1 MTTALKKKITVKDVI
16 GKVIPALKK
25 AGLTEDTDDE
35 NSVTGVTFPMNTPI
49 LRVIGQVTG
58 YTTGEGDNGP
68 WVKFRGDFQGI
79 NLLTGEE
86 CRSRACHVPD
96 LIGDD
101 IVSALQ
107 QEGNTA
113 VEFAVDITVSPYG
126 GAQGYSYTVLPLVD
140 VARDDPLDR
149 LKALVDEKAP
159 LNSLPGPE
167 NKAKDPEPTPAPAK
181 KKPAAPKKAATS

>member
-25 AGLTEDTDDE
+25 AGLTEDTKDE
-35 NSVTGVTFPMNTPI
+35 NSVTGVTFPPNTGI

-58 YTTGEGDNGP
+58 YTTGESDYGP
-68 WVKFRGDFQGI
+68 WTKFRGDFQGI

-96 LIGDD
+96 LMGDD
-101 IVSALQ
+101 IVAALKI
-107 QEGNTA
+107 EGNTA
-113 VEFAVDITVSPYG
+113 VEFAVDITVSPMNS
-126 GAQGYSYTVLPLVD
+126 AQGYSYEVVPLVD

-149 LKALVDEKAP
+149 LRALVDEKAP
-159 LNSLPGPE
+159 LKQLSAP
-167 NKAKDPEPTPAPAK
+167 DPEP
-181 KKPAAPKKAATS
+181 APKKAASKKGATAKKATA

>member
-1 MTTALKKKITVKDVI
+1 MTALKKKITVKDVI

-35 NSVTGVTFPMNTPI
+35 NSITGVTFPMNTPI

-58 YTTGEGDNGP
+58 YSTGDNDYGA

-79 NLLTGEE
+79 NLLTGEA

-96 LIGDD
+96 LVGDD
-101 IVSALQ
+101 IVAALKV
-107 QEGNTA
+107 EGNTA
-113 VEFAVDITVSPYG
+113 VEFAVDITVSPMNT
-126 GAQGYSYTVLPLVD
+126 AQGYNYEVIPLVD
-140 VARDDPLDR
+140 VARDDPLER

-167 NKAKDPEPTPAPAK
+167 PKAADPAPTSPK
-181 KKPAAPKKAATS
+181 KKAAANKKATA